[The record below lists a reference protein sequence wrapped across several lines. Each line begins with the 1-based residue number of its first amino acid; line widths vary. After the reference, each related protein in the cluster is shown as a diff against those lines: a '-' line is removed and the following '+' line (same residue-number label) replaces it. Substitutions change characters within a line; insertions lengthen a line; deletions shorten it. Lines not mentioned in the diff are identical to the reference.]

1 MKLVGYVV
9 LALITASVVVYE
21 WPSAPAIST
30 EPMVVVPAKPEP
42 VTSLEQLRRLGSWLV
57 DRQGR
62 VVILHGVNA
71 VWKLAPYVPPDSVH
85 GFSAADA
92 DWLSAHGFNAVRLG
106 VLFAG
111 VMPHQGLI
119 DPDYLEKIDRVVKL
133 LASRKIYVML
143 DFHQDLY
150 GDAYRGEGFPAW
162 TLRPARF
169 DEVLQAGFPLG
180 YVTPRVSRAFDVLW
194 NNVDNIYDDFRDA
207 WVAVAQRWK
216 DQDYLLGYDLINEP
230 WSGSSW
236 PTCALPGGCPDFES
250 NKLQRLYEHVLSGIR
265 EVDPYNIVWIEPQVL
280 FEFGAQSHLGV
291 RQINDDQ
298 LGFSWHN
305 YCIAATLM
313 QAYGVKDS
321 KTCARLEERVNKN
334 AAVVVARL
342 RSASLLTEFGA
353 SDDLPDIRR
362 VTAGAD
368 RNLVGWTYWSY
379 KNWGDPTTQAQGSG
393 AQSMFKDDADL
404 DSVKRPKLE
413 ILERPYPQ
421 AIAGVPLA
429 FHFDT
434 QSPAAFTLSYSTTL
448 ASGKAAPKGL
458 RSKIYVPAL
467 QFPNG
472 YQVSVQG
479 AHVVSAA
486 NATMLLLEAD
496 AGASR
501 VELSVTGNK
510 K

>member
-1 MKLVGYVV
+1 MKVVWLAV
-9 LALITASVVVYE
+9 LALIAVAIVGFEWSGTPNVSAAPPVAVSVK
-21 WPSAPAIST
+21 PAP
-30 EPMVVVPAKPEP
+30 VPGQ
-42 VTSLEQLRRLGSWLV
+42 EQLRRVGTWLV

-119 DPDYLEKIDRVVKL
+119 DHGYLEEIDRVVKL
-133 LASRKIYVML
+133 LASRRIYVML

-169 DEVLQAGFPLG
+169 DGVLQAGFPLG
-180 YVTPRVSRAFDVLW
+180 YITPRVSRAFDVLW
-194 NNVDNIYDDFRDA
+194 NDVDGIQDDFRDA
-207 WVAVAQRWK
+207 WVAVARRWK

-236 PTCALPGGCPDFES
+236 PACSRPGGCPDFEI
-250 NKLQRLYEHVLSGIR
+250 NKLQRLYERVLDGIR

-291 RQINDDQ
+291 RPIADDQ
-298 LGFSWHN
+298 IGFSWHN

-313 QAYGVKDS
+313 QAYGVKES
-321 KTCARLEERVNKN
+321 ATCARLEERVDQN
-334 AAVVVARL
+334 AAAMVSRMQWAT
-342 RSASLLTEFGA
+342 LLTEFGA

-362 VTAGAD
+362 VTANAD
-368 RNLVGWTYWSY
+368 QNRVGWTYWSY

-393 AQSMFKDDADL
+393 AQSMFRHDADL
-404 DSVKRPKLE
+404 GSVKQEKLA

-421 AIAGVPLA
+421 AVAGVPLS
-429 FHFDT
+429 FGFDT
-434 QSPAAFTLSYSTTL
+434 VTRVFSLKYSSTL
-448 ASGKAAPKGL
+448 ASGKKAPSGL
-458 RSKIYVPAL
+458 LTAIYVPAL
-467 QFPNG
+467 HFPKG
-472 YQVSVQG
+472 YRVAVQG
-479 AHVVSAA
+479 GRVVSNANVPILLIEANQDVKHVEVNVSAA
-486 NATMLLLEAD
+486 
-496 AGASR
+496 SQ
-501 VELSVTGNK
+501 
-510 K
+510 